1 MLKTIL
7 RRGWL
12 LVGAIAVLF
21 LAGADWPRFRGSE
34 GSGVAPDS
42 RPPAEW
48 SDKENL
54 TWKTPLPGAG
64 ASSPIVVGDRIFV
77 TCYSG
82 YGLSEDE
89 PGNIEDLKLHVVC
102 VSLADGKILWDK
114 AVQAKQPEQAYR
126 SYVTNHGYASAS
138 PASDGQAVYVS
149 FGRSGVYA
157 YKLSGEEMWQADIG
171 TETHDWG
178 SAVAPI
184 LFDNLVIV
192 NACVESGA
200 VVAMDKTSG
209 KEAWRFTGLKES
221 WSTPLLVSLPGGR
234 HDLVVSSRGQVFG
247 LDPATGKKRWECRG
261 VQQYVCPSVV
271 AHGDVVFVT
280 AGIKTHTLAIRAGGE
295 GDVSASRILWESKDG
310 SKVGTPLYHNG
321 HLYWVDHAGIAFCLN
336 AETGKTVYKERLQVR
351 ARRDKVYAS
360 PVLADGKLYVVTRE
374 DGVVVLA
381 AEPEFKELGRN
392 RLDDKSIFN
401 ATPAIVGNQLLLRSD
416 RFLYCI
422 GK

>member
-1 MLKTIL
+1 MLKTLL
-7 RRGWL
+7 RRAWFF
-12 LVGAIAVLF
+12 VGSVTVLF
-21 LAGADWPRFRGSE
+21 LAGADWPRFRGPE
-34 GSGVAPDS
+34 GAGVAPDS
-42 RPPAEW
+42 RPPVEW

-89 PGNIEDLKLHVVC
+89 PGNIEDLTLHVVC
-102 VSLADGKILWDK
+102 ASLADGKILWDK
-114 AVQAKQPEQAYR
+114 ATKAKQPEQAYR
-126 SYVTNHGYASAS
+126 SYITNHGYASAT

-157 YKLSGEEMWQADIG
+157 YSLSGEQLWQADIG
-171 TETHDWG
+171 TRTHDWG

-200 VVAMDKTSG
+200 VLALDKTSG
-209 KEAWRFTGLKES
+209 KEVWRFGGLKES
-221 WSTPLLVSLPGGR
+221 WSTPLVVSLPDGR
-234 HDLVVSSRGQVFG
+234 RDLVVSSRGQVFG

-261 VQQYVCPSVV
+261 VQQYVCPSVM
-271 AHGDVVFVT
+271 AHGDVAFVT

-321 HLYWVDHAGIAFCLN
+321 HLYWVDQAGIAFCVN

-360 PVLADGKLYVVTRE
+360 PVLADGRLYVVTRE
-374 DGVVVLA
+374 DGIVVLA

-401 ATPAIVGNQLLLRSD
+401 ATPAIVGNRLVLRSD

>member
-12 LVGAIAVLF
+12 LAGALAVLF
-21 LAGADWPRFRGSE
+21 LAGADWPRFRGPE

-48 SDKENL
+48 SDKENIA
-54 TWKTPLPGAG
+54 WKTPLPGAG

-82 YGLSEDE
+82 YGLNEDE

-102 VSLADGKILWDK
+102 ASLADGKILWDK
-114 AVQAKQPEQAYR
+114 AVKAKQPEQAYR
-126 SYVTNHGYASAS
+126 SYITNHGYASAS
-138 PASDGQAVYVS
+138 PVSDGQAVYVS

-171 TETHDWG
+171 TRTHPWG

-184 LFDNLVIV
+184 LFENLVIV

-200 VVAMDKTSG
+200 VVALDKTSG
-209 KEAWRFTGLKES
+209 KEAWRCTGLKES
-221 WSTPLLVSLPGGR
+221 WGTPLVVSLPDGR
-234 HDLVVSSRGQVFG
+234 RDLVVSSRGQVFG

-261 VQQYVCPSVV
+261 VQQYVCPSVI

-321 HLYWVDHAGIAFCLN
+321 HLYWVDHAGIAFCLS
-336 AETGKTVYKERLQVR
+336 AETGKTVYKERLQIR

-381 AEPEFKELGRN
+381 AEPELKELARN
-392 RLDDKSIFN
+392 RLEDKSIFN
-401 ATPAIVGNQLLLRSD
+401 GTPAIMGSQLLLRSD

>member
-1 MLKTIL
+1 
-7 RRGWL
+7 
-12 LVGAIAVLF
+12 
-21 LAGADWPRFRGSE
+21 
-34 GSGVAPDS
+34 
-42 RPPAEW
+42 
-48 SDKENL
+48 
-54 TWKTPLPGAG
+54 
-64 ASSPIVVGDRIFV
+64 
-77 TCYSG
+77 
-82 YGLSEDE
+82 
-89 PGNIEDLKLHVVC
+89 

-126 SYVTNHGYASAS
+126 SYITNHGYASAT

-381 AEPEFKELGRN
+381 AEPELKELGRN

>member
-1 MLKTIL
+1 MLKAIL

-12 LVGAIAVLF
+12 SAGALAVLF

-114 AVQAKQPEQAYR
+114 AVKAKQPEQAYR
-126 SYVTNHGYASAS
+126 SYITNHGYASAT

-157 YKLSGEEMWQADIG
+157 CKLSGEELWQADIG
-171 TETHDWG
+171 TKTHGWG

-184 LFDNLVIV
+184 LFENLVIV

-200 VVAMDKTSG
+200 VVALDKNSG

-221 WSTPLLVSLPGGR
+221 WGTPLVVPLPDGR
-234 HDLVVSSRGQVFG
+234 RDLVVSSRGQVFG

-381 AEPEFKELGRN
+381 AEPELKELGRN